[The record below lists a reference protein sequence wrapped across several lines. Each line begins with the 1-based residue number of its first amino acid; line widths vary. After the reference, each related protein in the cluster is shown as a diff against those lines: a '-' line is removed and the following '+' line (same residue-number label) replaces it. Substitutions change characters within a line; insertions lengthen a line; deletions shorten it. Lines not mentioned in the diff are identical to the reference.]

1 MPSHSPL
8 PRLPLPRL
16 PLPLLALPLLAL
28 RQLAV
33 AALSAFALTAQAKV
47 HPDELKLKPQI
58 DKAIERG
65 VEYLCNE
72 QLRDG
77 SWGLHGDYI
86 GGRGGLVLY
95 TLLQCGVSR
104 DHPAVQRAVAY
115 LEGCDPDRTYA
126 TTTMLLA
133 YDALRDGKRK
143 RRIEQLVEKL
153 LLWQKPGGDW
163 GYPHA
168 GPDLSCTQ
176 YAALGLYIGQKH
188 GIKIDPSHF
197 LDLLDSLED
206 YRGDVD
212 KITNPNVGEGRTG
225 AAKVEI
231 AGYRYRRHA
240 EGEPCTGS
248 MTTAALAVMQICKAG
263 LGKKLRRTTRNQIER
278 ASDAAMIWMG
288 KHFTPD
294 KNPFGG
300 HHYYYLYGC
309 ERAGAL
315 LRTEQ
320 FGQHWWYLDGA
331 KFLVGRQDKKDGK
344 WSNVTDTCFALLFLR
359 RATSGHAP
367 TTGLGGANTHSFA
380 VGDENSDVRLRGAG
394 QQPLSMWIDGFGK
407 DLLDLHSEYGLRV
420 VSVTYEDDQGNVLGK
435 VASDPSKTWNTETYL
450 YRDKAIARGAH
461 KIRARLEVLTN
472 DSIPGQTDATAELT
486 SGWMEVKIRDVLAP
500 WMETAT
506 NAYREN
512 ILRLQ
517 KAKVT
522 VSSAADR
529 NPGEHL
535 IDGFESRRWLAE
547 AEDDE
552 PTVTFSWRKAQKV
565 GRIMLTGLAQH
576 DRELGRFD
584 GFAIEFAVG
593 NDRRRW
599 TRIDVP
605 SDSLEPVVFELD
617 KPRKMRSLKIRFVD
631 RVKRNGQLGLS
642 EFALLPPAKKR

>member
-1 MPSHSPL
+1 VPSHSPL
-8 PRLPLPRL
+8 PH
-16 PLPLLALPLLAL
+16 LAL

-115 LEGCDPDRTYA
+115 LDGCDPDRTYA

-212 KITNPNVGEGRTG
+212 KIANPNVGEGRTG

-331 KFLVGRQDKKDGK
+331 RFLVGRQDKKDGK

-435 VASDPSKTWNTETYL
+435 VASDASKTWNTETYL

-472 DSIPGQTDATAELT
+472 DSIPGQTDATEELT

-535 IDGFESRRWLAE
+535 IDGFESRRWLAA

-599 TRIDVP
+599 TRIEVP

>member
-1 MPSHSPL
+1 MLSHSPNH
-8 PRLPLPRL
+8 RLT
-16 PLPLLALPLLAL
+16 L
-28 RQLAV
+28 RQLATV
-33 AALSAFALTAQAKV
+33 ALSTFSLATCSLTAQAKV
-47 HPDELKLKPQI
+47 HPEELKLKPQI

-104 DHPAVQRAVAY
+104 NHPAVQRAVAY
-115 LEGCDPDRTYA
+115 LDGCDPDRTYA

-133 YDALRDGKRK
+133 YDALRDGTRQK
-143 RRIEQLVEKL
+143 RIEELVEKL

-197 LDLLDSLED
+197 RDLLDSLED
-206 YRGDVD
+206 YRGKPE
-212 KITNPNVGEGRTG
+212 KIPNPNIGEGRTG
-225 AAKVEI
+225 TSKVEI

-240 EGEPCTGS
+240 ENQPCTGS

-278 ASDAAMIWMG
+278 KTDAAMIWMG
-288 KHFTPD
+288 KHFTPT

-309 ERAGAL
+309 ERVGAL

-320 FGQHWWYLDGA
+320 FGKHWWYIDGA
-331 KFLVGRQDKKDGK
+331 KFLVDKQDKKDGK
-344 WSNVTDTCFALLFLR
+344 WGSVTDTCFALLFLR

-367 TTGLGGANTHSFA
+367 TTGLGTGNTHSFA
-380 VGDENSDVRLRGAG
+380 AGDEKSDIRLRGAG
-394 QQPLSMWIDGFGK
+394 QQPLSIWVDGFGK
-407 DLLDLHSEYGLRV
+407 DLLGLHSDFGLRI
-420 VSVTYEDDQGNVLGK
+420 VSVTYEDDKGNILGK
-435 VASDPSKTWNTETYL
+435 VAADATKTWNKETYL
-450 YRDKAIARGAH
+450 YRDKAIARGNH
-461 KIRARLEVLTN
+461 KIRARLEVLAN
-472 DSIPGQTDATAELT
+472 DCAPGTTDATEEI
-486 SGWMEVKIRDVLAP
+486 SSDWMEVKIRDVLAP

-522 VSSAADR
+522 VSSAMDR
-529 NPGEHL
+529 NPGKNL
-535 IDGFESRRWLAE
+535 FDGFESRRWLAA
-547 AEDDE
+547 AEDTD
-552 PTVTFSWRKAQKV
+552 PTVTFAWRKAQKV
-565 GRIMLTGLAQH
+565 GRIMFTGLAQH
-576 DRELGRFD
+576 EREIGRYD
-584 GFAIEFAVG
+584 DYAIEFAVG

-599 TRIDVP
+599 TRIEVP
-605 SDSLEPVVFELD
+605 AGTLEPVVFELP
-617 KPRKMRSLKIRFVD
+617 KPRKMRSIRIRFVD
-631 RVKRNGQLGLS
+631 RVKRNGQIGLS
-642 EFALLPPAKKR
+642 EFALLPPVQKANYGR